1 MVYIRQKD
9 HKISINGAVAW
20 AMAFDFFWAFFFIF
34 LEVLDALNVQW
45 YAKIMY
51 VSRISPHSK
60 TKPKFPFWFIVI
72 KKVDFLDRMT
82 YSRFL

>member
-1 MVYIRQKD
+1 MVHIKQKNYE
-9 HKISINGAVAW
+9 ISINVAVAL
-20 AMAFDFFWAFFFIF
+20 AMAFEKKFGLFFIF

-51 VSRISPHSK
+51 VSSISPHSK

-72 KKVDFLDRMT
+72 KKVDFLDSMT